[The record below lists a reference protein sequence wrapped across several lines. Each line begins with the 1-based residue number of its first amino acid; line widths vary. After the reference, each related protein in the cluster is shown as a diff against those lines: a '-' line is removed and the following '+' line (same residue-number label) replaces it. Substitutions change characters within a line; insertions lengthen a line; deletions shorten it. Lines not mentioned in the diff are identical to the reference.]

1 METVNTYI
9 IKNVQK
15 IDKSYLKKQSL
26 NEEKKSGIFGK
37 ITAKIE
43 TLSSCNIFITPISS
57 EVLDKAANVFKI
69 DQEDYNFIVAAV
81 DSSLTG
87 NFGEGF
93 VFTGTKIFYKEVFE
107 KPVVFLY
114 EDIVSAKYEKKM
126 KYDKN
131 GNEQLDS
138 EYVEISLQNGK
149 VFNMRGNPYCDVEFL
164 SEFINQII
172 KIGSYQDENQLVPVT
187 DMSDELKLAY
197 VKIVVNMAFLN
208 DDGFN
213 SKKFAEVFL
222 LMDKIGLDKDSKF
235 IIMEYMSTI
244 NKENI
249 VNLQELIEII
259 KQNSTSS
266 AYKSIMIS
274 IIKDSISTYFANV
287 DAKDMDKV
295 ILSDINS
302 IEKNKAFFDLNDEDI
317 NLAFRA
323 VKEDYSILNKN
334 FDDETVKSL
343 IKDLGVKASS
353 VGVPLGALYISGSV
367 VGLGATG
374 ITSGLATLGMGG
386 VLGLSSMAT
395 GIGVVALIGVG
406 TYQGVK
412 HLTGANELSK
422 YKYRELMLQEAIKQT
437 QKSIYNVID
446 TINDLVLRINNAVLD
461 QKENNKKIQKLKQM
475 ISSFVGAAKIM
486 TDKQD
491 SFQNSKNRL
500 KCPDILDIVRLKNIT
515 SNSIHK
521 DRLFDFIIKN
531 YDKIEQDEETQYK
544 LKDEIDTAV
553 LEEMGEIFEEIGY
566 FKVSSAIKSKVQDGF
581 SNIANRVKQ
590 SFKNE

>member
-26 NEEKKSGIFGK
+26 NEEKKSSIFGK
-37 ITAKIE
+37 IAAKIE

-164 SEFINQII
+164 SEFISQII

-287 DAKDMDKV
+287 NAKDMDKV
-295 ILSDINS
+295 TLSDINS

-343 IKDLGVKASS
+343 IKDLGAKASS

-412 HLTGANELSK
+412 RLTGANELSK

-461 QKENNKKIQKLKQM
+461 QKENNEKIQKLKQM

-500 KCPDILDIVRLKNIT
+500 KCPDILDIVRLRNIT

-531 YDKIEQDEETQYK
+531 YDKIEQDEEIQYK
-544 LKDEIDTAV
+544 LKDEIDTAI

-566 FKVSSAIKSKVQDGF
+566 FEVSSVIKSKAQDVF
-581 SNIANRVKQ
+581 SNISNRVKQ
-590 SFKNE
+590 SFKDE

>member
-26 NEEKKSGIFGK
+26 NEEKKSSIFGK

-164 SEFINQII
+164 SEFISQII

-213 SKKFAEVFL
+213 SKKFAEIFL

>member
-15 IDKSYLKKQSL
+15 IDKNYLKKQSS

-43 TLSSCNIFITPISS
+43 TLSSCKIFITPINS

-69 DQEDYNFIVAAV
+69 DKEDYNFIVAAV

-93 VFTGTKIFYKEVFE
+93 VFTGTKIFYKEAFE

-138 EYVEISLQNGK
+138 EYVEISLQNDK
-149 VFNMRGNPYCDVEFL
+149 VFNMRGNSYCDVEFL
-164 SEFINQII
+164 SEFISQII

-566 FKVSSAIKSKVQDGF
+566 FEVSSVIKSKVQDGF
-581 SNIANRVKQ
+581 SNISNRVKQ

>member
-26 NEEKKSGIFGK
+26 NEEKKSSIFGK
-37 ITAKIE
+37 IAAKIE
-43 TLSSCNIFITPISS
+43 TLSSCKIFITPISS

-114 EDIVSAKYEKKM
+114 EDIVGAKYEKKM

-164 SEFINQII
+164 SEFISQII

-274 IIKDSISTYFANV
+274 IIKDSISTYFTNV
-287 DAKDMDKV
+287 NAKDMDKV
-295 ILSDINS
+295 TLSDINS

-412 HLTGANELSK
+412 RLTGANELSK

-461 QKENNKKIQKLKQM
+461 QKENNEKIQKLKQM

>member
-1 METVNTYI
+1 
-9 IKNVQK
+9 
-15 IDKSYLKKQSL
+15 
-26 NEEKKSGIFGK
+26 
-37 ITAKIE
+37 
-43 TLSSCNIFITPISS
+43 
-57 EVLDKAANVFKI
+57 
-69 DQEDYNFIVAAV
+69 
-81 DSSLTG
+81 
-87 NFGEGF
+87 
-93 VFTGTKIFYKEVFE
+93 
-107 KPVVFLY
+107 
-114 EDIVSAKYEKKM
+114 M

>member
-26 NEEKKSGIFGK
+26 NEEKKSSIFGK
-37 ITAKIE
+37 IAAKIE

-164 SEFINQII
+164 SEFISQII

-213 SKKFAEVFL
+213 SKKFAEIFL